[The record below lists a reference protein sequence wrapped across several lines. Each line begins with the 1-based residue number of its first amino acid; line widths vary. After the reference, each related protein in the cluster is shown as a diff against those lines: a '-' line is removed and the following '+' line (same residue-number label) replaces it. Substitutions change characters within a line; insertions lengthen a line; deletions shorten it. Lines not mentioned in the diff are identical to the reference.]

1 MRKTLRIII
10 VCLIGA
16 VIWWAIWFY
25 LPFSAHATV
34 NPAPAPAPAPN
45 PIVFSKS
52 GSSPAMVLDAQS
64 VLRFYS
70 KDGKETSSYHLSPQD
85 AATLSAAF
93 GRASDQGGGKP

>member
-34 NPAPAPAPAPN
+34 NPAPAPN

-85 AATLSAAF
+85 TATLSAAF